1 MLLFFI
7 LNEYFSLL
15 KDGANYADIDC
26 VIKQIKP
33 ELFSYCSQIVKR
45 MGLIRW
51 GLIYTSMNFFSLFL
65 IMRKGYLFIRK
76 LKYGI

>member
-1 MLLFFI
+1 MKDVIIFFI

-51 GLIYTSMNFFSLFL
+51 G
-65 IMRKGYLFIRK
+65 
-76 LKYGI
+76 